1 MKNNNRSTIDAGYN
15 AGYDGNLYSMV
26 KTLAPDSEGQRAV
39 QAARRLKRIRILT
52 VSIVICLV
60 AVVSAVFAIYSST
73 DWFKAKTPQ
82 PSDVDVVTPTRVT
95 VVNRDA
101 FAEAQRTGDFSAL
114 SGGAD
119 ASLWVQPFL
128 IGYRLIAEDDEI
140 VKIAGGKIYGWAP
153 GFTKVRVE
161 TSDGQ
166 FVDEFTVEVLDE
178 NGRLYYDVK
187 FYAEQGASG
196 DPLATLRV
204 ISGRAITQMQLSL
217 PAFPAKA
224 GYTPKFWTVD
234 GKRFYDSDP
243 ITSDINVYVSWDPRI
258 VSFLSSLDGNL
269 DNAAY
274 KADYEADI
282 SDYIDKTSGSG
293 SFTYSAANLP
303 SGLTLNPATGEISG
317 RPQAAGTYVFTVTA
331 TDNAQTV
338 QDRQN
343 TKATKE
349 FRLNVA
355 KRVADI
361 VFENKMFIYD
371 GTYQTIAATITN
383 IAEGDQGLVT
393 PVINYINGT
402 AQGVRNVG
410 NYTAKVTA
418 LTGARADNYVLATQK
433 TRDFSVYPRIAEIS
447 FTSGAV
453 FTYDGTPKY
462 AAARVVNLVPGD
474 TCDVNISYDK
484 DESGRVNVT
493 GPEGIIATVDALSNP
508 NYTLP
513 NNAVTQR
520 ITIVPAVVFI
530 TVNVGQSKV
539 YGSNDPLKFACSV
552 STDVEADL
560 DAWETVAP
568 LGIRRA
574 AGENVGSYSYYFD
587 ASLIPASGQVADLL
601 NNYTIEFRNPTDA
614 RFEITK
620 RPVSL
625 VGVVERG
632 YNGGTD
638 LGDAIYTFEAFNAV
652 SGSGLKSPD
661 TLVLAG
667 SYENK
672 AVGEGKTL
680 VNLSLPAG
688 LASNDNYE
696 LITKTY
702 TNGKITVRNITSV
715 SNFIG
720 IGKEYDGTRAA
731 QVDISE
737 ITFDGVLLG
746 DRISINYNAEFDS
759 ANAGARSI
767 SITDIVITGEDKD
780 NYRLL
785 NNTATATATIT
796 QRQISAIIDI
806 TVAGK
811 TYDRS
816 INVPA
821 SNIDTSMAKFG
832 KFVNGAFVNLLVSG
846 DTLNVTSIA
855 ARYEDAL
862 YGLTKS
868 VIITD
873 IAIGGNDNYK
883 LALECEFGEIYSSI
897 YKKDLAIS
905 ASDTSKVYNGQA
917 DIIVSNYAITGV
929 ISGDEVFFDGSYAS
943 VNVAETVAL
952 SFSLYGD
959 DSANYR
965 INTAPA
971 TGSINP
977 RPVTVSGVFGKEYDA
992 TVNLVSALTIN
1003 NLVAGD
1009 EADVAVTGAYS
1020 TANAGDVTLSLGL
1033 TGPKAANYS
1042 LTNASVPAVINKKA
1056 ITISVEGLGLSK
1068 VYNGAPFSIAVSANM
1083 VSGLVPGGI
1092 YSLEGTVSTSD
1103 KYVADAKPVTIAGF
1117 KVFDNGADVTA
1128 NYSFSGVSGTVA
1140 ITPKEVTIE
1149 GDFDKT
1155 YDATKAVKVA
1165 GLTIAGKVASDD
1177 LYVSGEYALADFG
1190 TRAITFEIDG
1200 ADKGNYTLV
1209 GSYSGYISKKTITI
1223 SHSFTKVYDGNVYT
1237 VTVDREMVS
1246 GLISGRDYAITA
1258 TLTSGDKNVVRNGNV
1273 GLPKPLTLQGGI
1285 VITDGGVDVTHNFE
1299 VIIDATVT
1307 INPAPL
1313 VLTQANLIADNKA
1326 YDGTTTATVS
1336 ITGSPEGFI
1345 SGDELTIEGVQ
1356 ANFATQYVGTNITVI
1371 VSGSN
1376 LVLSG
1381 ADSVNYTL
1389 QYTGGGFTT
1398 KANITKRP
1406 ITIVG
1411 NLDKTYDGNDNVDVS
1426 VLSVQN
1432 AVAADIGSIV
1442 FTGKYDSAGA
1452 SPQFKTITFT
1462 PGNDIVSKNYIIP
1475 DTYSGKIN
1483 KRLLNVIHDEQKPY
1497 DGTTAIAA
1505 TLDPAGIV
1513 SGDEVF
1519 IVGGCGYF
1527 TDKYVA
1533 QNKAVSFTLG
1543 GGQKDNYYVQDSTA
1557 HIVRA
1562 SITIDLGA
1570 ASGKVYDATLY
1581 TGSITEGMLSGLAS
1595 SDYLKSGIFESNSIH
1610 AGPVN
1615 LFCKNVAF
1623 ADRDTDTDTTGCYII
1638 NIINNTAAIAKREIE
1653 ILAGTVA
1660 DKVYDGTK
1668 NVGVSLNY
1676 TVAGMA
1682 KEDESLLRVVV
1693 SGAELPK
1700 KDVGTYIIDVGFA
1713 FEGAH
1718 AGNYIAT
1725 NVGAMVEVTVK
1736 VVKKPV
1742 QVIAAGGYTL
1752 TQALTKP
1759 YDKTDAVA
1767 DLNKLGLQ
1775 GTIAGDTVYIAAA
1788 TYNSID
1794 VNNNIAIGFTLDGA
1808 DKDNYV
1814 IEAPETYTG
1823 AIVPKQITFIGSL
1836 VLQAKTYNGSADAEV
1851 TIDSVEFDGVEL
1863 GDDVSIRIDG
1873 TPYFNSADVLYAN
1886 SVTVSMALTGG
1897 SAGNYQLVNGT
1908 VYLEGT
1914 IDPKGID
1921 VVIGGSLDKT
1931 YDGTSSLIVGV
1942 TLSGVEAGDNVGV
1955 TGAYY
1960 NNAGDITANA
1970 DDNIVKFELTGD
1982 DKANYSLNNSSFA
1995 ATIARRKITKITGL
2009 TASEKSYDQN
2019 TTASV
2024 STANAFFE
2032 GLLFGDS
2039 LTIAD
2044 FDANFESKNA
2054 GYWRVFV
2061 ENIKLGGA
2069 SVGNYELE
2077 NEELVITLYSKINPR
2092 VITAVNGI
2100 KAADKDYD
2108 GNKFVDIDLGEVE
2121 FVGMLAGD
2129 SLSLAYDSAEFS
2141 DKNVGTSKT
2150 VYLYNC
2156 KLTGGHEQNY
2166 RLYTDTLTTTAS
2178 IFSAKVT
2185 FTFVEPVTKVYDGNP
2200 MATVLPAMSGIAAS
2214 DIGKIGVYGYYY
2226 SDPART
2232 ITTTDAGTG
2241 LFLKYFLSGDET
2253 VGNYY
2258 TENHDQQGSIT
2269 PKAITITGITV
2280 IDKIYDKTT
2289 DAMAYVNTANAQIN
2303 GKIGLDVINFSVISA
2318 EFDSV
2323 NAIEQNVAIKVT
2335 LDNDNYTCEDF
2346 VVRGRIVPKTLTA
2359 TLNLNKLY
2367 DGTTDIIGTITL
2379 SDIEDG
2385 DDVNVTGAYEDKH
2398 FGDNKKINLDLGG
2411 YHAHNYCIAA
2421 PVVYGKI
2428 SKLAITIDP
2437 GFENDTTTMV
2447 YNGEAYVLNIAN
2459 IEGIADLL
2467 AQGDVLAGGTLTS
2480 FVDNIG
2486 KHGLLFGD
2494 WVTIKDAFN
2503 SSVTHNYDI
2512 TLKNSYVEITKRPVA
2527 ILPAPSV
2534 DPADAFSKPY
2544 DATSNINMDKLV
2556 LEAFD
2561 YTGGDSGVIAK
2572 DIGFVQ
2578 FRGLYLDDESR
2589 PAVNV
2594 GGCVTI
2600 KFELYGSRAY
2610 NYYITNEVVEGAITA
2625 RVITIT
2631 QITTNKIWKY
2641 FDGNNEYNGS
2651 LVLNTHF
2658 SMTDAIEGETIE
2670 FTISNKRF
2678 NSIYAPVANFITV
2691 TFSLT
2696 SASVNQ
2702 NYLLTGPGVT
2712 EPASV
2717 ININFEAHIE
2727 KRSDPLKIEIIP
2739 SAGQSKICE
2748 MHPWL
2753 NVPMASFANNE
2764 IATFTISGNVNASI
2778 PSGINLNK
2786 TFKVYKLTRLLAGE
2800 SVPAGSEE
2808 ISLGGYTRWYYDP
2821 TAPLSEGPEGF
2832 VGEANS
2838 MYYIVPNAEYQPTNP
2853 GDPASQRALES
2864 VQVISTP
2871 SFIEIGTP

>member
-95 VVNRDA
+95 VVNRNA

-258 VSFLSSLDGNL
+258 VSFLSSFDGNL

-539 YGSNDPLKFACSV
+539 YGSDDPLKFACSV

-574 AGENVGSYSYYFD
+574 AGENAGSYSYYFD

-638 LGDAIYTFEAFNAV
+638 LGDAIYTFEAFNAE

-720 IGKEYDGTRAA
+720 IGKEYDGTTNA
-731 QVDISE
+731 QVDISA
-737 ITFDGVLLG
+737 IALDGVLFG
-746 DRISINYNAEFDS
+746 DNISISYNAAFDS
-759 ANAGARSI
+759 KNVGSRTI

-785 NNTATATATIT
+785 NNTATATASIYT
-796 QRQISAIIDI
+796 RKISAVIGI

-883 LALECEFGEIYSSI
+883 LAPECEFGEIYSSI

-905 ASDTSKVYNGQA
+905 ASDTSKVYNGKA
-917 DIIVSNYAITGV
+917 DIIVSNYTITGV
-929 ISGDEVFFDGSYAS
+929 ILGDEVFFDGSYAS
-943 VNVAETVAL
+943 VNVAETVDL

-1009 EADVAVTGAYS
+1009 EADVAVTGDYS
-1020 TANAGDVTLSLGL
+1020 TANAGAVTLNLSL
-1033 TGPKAANYS
+1033 TGAKAANYS
-1042 LTNASVPAVINKKA
+1042 LTNNAIAATIAQKV
-1056 ITISVEGLGLSK
+1056 ITISVDGLGLTK
-1068 VYNGAPFSIAVSANM
+1068 VYDGSAFVKPVTADM
-1083 VSGLVPGGI
+1083 VYGLV
-1092 YSLEGTVSTSD
+1092 EGDTFMGTISTSD
-1103 KYVADAKPVTIAGF
+1103 KYVADAKAIALDGF
-1117 KVFDNGADVTA
+1117 KVLDNGADVTA
-1128 NYSFSGVSGTVA
+1128 NYSFAGVSGTVA
-1140 ITPKEVTIE
+1140 ITTKEVTIE

-1285 VITDGGVDVTHNFE
+1285 VITDGWVDVTHNFE

-1313 VLTQANLIADNKA
+1313 VLTQANLEAQDKD
-1326 YDGTTTATVS
+1326 YDGTTTATVA
-1336 ITGSPEGFI
+1336 ITGNPQGYI
-1345 SGDELTIEGVQ
+1345 APDELEIDGII
-1356 ANFATQYVGTNITVI
+1356 ANFANAYAAERKTVT
-1371 VSGSN
+1371 VSGTN
-1376 LVLSG
+1376 LVLGG
-1381 ADSVNYTL
+1381 ADKDNYILNYT
-1389 QYTGGGFTT
+1389 GAGFTT
-1398 KANITKRP
+1398 KANIRKRP

-1462 PGNDIVSKNYIIP
+1462 PGNDIVSKNYIISG
-1475 DTYSGKIN
+1475 TYYGKIN
-1483 KRLLNVIHDEQKPY
+1483 KRLLNVIHAEQKPY
-1497 DGTTAIAA
+1497 DGTTAIDA

-1562 SITIDLGA
+1562 SITIDLDA
-1570 ASGKVYDATLY
+1570 ARGKVYDATLY
-1581 TGSITEGMLSGLAS
+1581 TGNITEGMLSGLAP

-1610 AGPVN
+1610 AGSVD
-1615 LFCKNVAF
+1615 LFYKNVAF

-1638 NIINNTAAIAKREIE
+1638 NIINNTATINPREITVE
-1653 ILAGTVA
+1653 TETVA

-1676 TVAGMA
+1676 TVSGMD

-1693 SGAELPK
+1693 SGAELPN
-1700 KDVGTYIIDVGFA
+1700 KDVGTYTFDVGFA

-1718 AGNYIAT
+1718 ADNYIAT

-1759 YDKTDAVA
+1759 YDKTEAVA

-1775 GTIAGDTVYIAAA
+1775 GTIAGD
-1788 TYNSID
+1788 
-1794 VNNNIAIGFTLDGA
+1794 
-1808 DKDNYV
+1808 
-1814 IEAPETYTG
+1814 
-1823 AIVPKQITFIGSL
+1823 
-1836 VLQAKTYNGSADAEV
+1836 
-1851 TIDSVEFDGVEL
+1851 
-1863 GDDVSIRIDG
+1863 
-1873 TPYFNSADVLYAN
+1873 
-1886 SVTVSMALTGG
+1886 
-1897 SAGNYQLVNGT
+1897 
-1908 VYLEGT
+1908 
-1914 IDPKGID
+1914 
-1921 VVIGGSLDKT
+1921 
-1931 YDGTSSLIVGV
+1931 
-1942 TLSGVEAGDNVGV
+1942 
-1955 TGAYY
+1955 
-1960 NNAGDITANA
+1960 
-1970 DDNIVKFELTGD
+1970 
-1982 DKANYSLNNSSFA
+1982 
-1995 ATIARRKITKITGL
+1995 
-2009 TASEKSYDQN
+2009 
-2019 TTASV
+2019 
-2024 STANAFFE
+2024 
-2032 GLLFGDS
+2032 
-2039 LTIAD
+2039 
-2044 FDANFESKNA
+2044 
-2054 GYWRVFV
+2054 
-2061 ENIKLGGA
+2061 
-2069 SVGNYELE
+2069 
-2077 NEELVITLYSKINPR
+2077 
-2092 VITAVNGI
+2092 
-2100 KAADKDYD
+2100 
-2108 GNKFVDIDLGEVE
+2108 
-2121 FVGMLAGD
+2121 
-2129 SLSLAYDSAEFS
+2129 
-2141 DKNVGTSKT
+2141 
-2150 VYLYNC
+2150 
-2156 KLTGGHEQNY
+2156 
-2166 RLYTDTLTTTAS
+2166 
-2178 IFSAKVT
+2178 
-2185 FTFVEPVTKVYDGNP
+2185 
-2200 MATVLPAMSGIAAS
+2200 
-2214 DIGKIGVYGYYY
+2214 
-2226 SDPART
+2226 
-2232 ITTTDAGTG
+2232 
-2241 LFLKYFLSGDET
+2241 
-2253 VGNYY
+2253 
-2258 TENHDQQGSIT
+2258 
-2269 PKAITITGITV
+2269 
-2280 IDKIYDKTT
+2280 
-2289 DAMAYVNTANAQIN
+2289 
-2303 GKIGLDVINFSVISA
+2303 
-2318 EFDSV
+2318 
-2323 NAIEQNVAIKVT
+2323 
-2335 LDNDNYTCEDF
+2335 
-2346 VVRGRIVPKTLTA
+2346 
-2359 TLNLNKLY
+2359 
-2367 DGTTDIIGTITL
+2367 
-2379 SDIEDG
+2379 
-2385 DDVNVTGAYEDKH
+2385 
-2398 FGDNKKINLDLGG
+2398 
-2411 YHAHNYCIAA
+2411 
-2421 PVVYGKI
+2421 
-2428 SKLAITIDP
+2428 
-2437 GFENDTTTMV
+2437 
-2447 YNGEAYVLNIAN
+2447 
-2459 IEGIADLL
+2459 
-2467 AQGDVLAGGTLTS
+2467 
-2480 FVDNIG
+2480 
-2486 KHGLLFGD
+2486 
-2494 WVTIKDAFN
+2494 
-2503 SSVTHNYDI
+2503 
-2512 TLKNSYVEITKRPVA
+2512 
-2527 ILPAPSV
+2527 
-2534 DPADAFSKPY
+2534 
-2544 DATSNINMDKLV
+2544 
-2556 LEAFD
+2556 
-2561 YTGGDSGVIAK
+2561 
-2572 DIGFVQ
+2572 
-2578 FRGLYLDDESR
+2578 
-2589 PAVNV
+2589 
-2594 GGCVTI
+2594 
-2600 KFELYGSRAY
+2600 
-2610 NYYITNEVVEGAITA
+2610 
-2625 RVITIT
+2625 
-2631 QITTNKIWKY
+2631 
-2641 FDGNNEYNGS
+2641 
-2651 LVLNTHF
+2651 
-2658 SMTDAIEGETIE
+2658 
-2670 FTISNKRF
+2670 
-2678 NSIYAPVANFITV
+2678 
-2691 TFSLT
+2691 
-2696 SASVNQ
+2696 
-2702 NYLLTGPGVT
+2702 
-2712 EPASV
+2712 
-2717 ININFEAHIE
+2717 
-2727 KRSDPLKIEIIP
+2727 
-2739 SAGQSKICE
+2739 
-2748 MHPWL
+2748 
-2753 NVPMASFANNE
+2753 
-2764 IATFTISGNVNASI
+2764 
-2778 PSGINLNK
+2778 
-2786 TFKVYKLTRLLAGE
+2786 
-2800 SVPAGSEE
+2800 
-2808 ISLGGYTRWYYDP
+2808 
-2821 TAPLSEGPEGF
+2821 
-2832 VGEANS
+2832 
-2838 MYYIVPNAEYQPTNP
+2838 
-2853 GDPASQRALES
+2853 
-2864 VQVISTP
+2864 
-2871 SFIEIGTP
+2871 

>member
-258 VSFLSSLDGNL
+258 VSFLSSFDGNL

-539 YGSNDPLKFACSV
+539 YGSDDPLKFACSV

-587 ASLIPASGQVADLL
+587 DSLIPASGQVADLL

-638 LGDAIYTFEAFNAV
+638 LGDATYTFEEFNAV
-652 SGSGLKSPD
+652 SGSGRKSSD

-688 LASNDNYE
+688 LESNDNYE

-720 IGKEYDGTRAA
+720 IDKEYDGTRAA
-731 QVDISE
+731 QVDIRE
-737 ITFDGVLLG
+737 IIFDGVLLG

-767 SITDIVITGEDKD
+767 LITDIVITGEDKD

-883 LALECEFGEIYSSI
+883 LAPECEFGEIYSSI

-905 ASDTSKVYNGQA
+905 ASDTSKVYDGKAN
-917 DIIVSNYAITGV
+917 IIVSNYTITGV
-929 ISGDEVFFDGSYAS
+929 ISDDEVSFYGSYES

-1003 NLVAGD
+1003 NLVEGD

-1020 TANAGDVTLSLGL
+1020 TANAGDVTLNLSL
-1033 TGPKAANYS
+1033 TGAKAANYS
-1042 LTNASVPAVINKKA
+1042 LTNNAIAATIAQKV
-1056 ITISVEGLGLSK
+1056 ITISVDGLGLTK
-1068 VYNGAPFSIAVSANM
+1068 VYDGSAFVKPVTADM
-1083 VSGLVPGGI
+1083 VYGLVEGGA
-1092 YSLEGTVSTSD
+1092 YTFMGTISTSD
-1103 KYVADAKPVTIAGF
+1103 KLAADAKAIALDGF
-1117 KVFDNGADVTA
+1117 KVLDNGADVTA

-1140 ITPKEVTIE
+1140 ITAKAVTVS
-1149 GDFDKT
+1149 GNLNKT
-1155 YDATKAVKVA
+1155 YDATNYIDVSSLTIEGKVA
-1165 GLTIAGKVASDD
+1165 GDNLYLTGAF
-1177 LYVSGEYALADFG
+1177 VSPSYGDREINFALNG
-1190 TRAITFEIDG
+1190 G
-1200 ADKGNYTLV
+1200 DKDNYTLT
-1209 GSYSGYISKKTITI
+1209 GEYQGYINKKAITI
-1223 SHSFTKVYDGNVYT
+1223 SHSGSKVYDGNAYSVP
-1237 VTVDREMVS
+1237 VTLEMID
-1246 GLISGRDYAITA
+1246 GLIAGRTYEVTA
-1258 TLTSGDKNVVRNGNV
+1258 TLVSADKNVNKV
-1273 GLPKPLTLQGGI
+1273 GTSVLAKSLALDGI
-1285 VITDGGVDVTHNFE
+1285 ITIIDGGEDVTDNFTVS
-1299 VIIDATVT
+1299 VIAEAV

-1313 VLTQANLIADNKA
+1313 VLTSANLIADNKA

-1442 FTGKYDSAGA
+1442 FTGKYASAGA

-1462 PGNDIVSKNYIIP
+1462 PGNDIVSKNYIISG
-1475 DTYSGKIN
+1475 TYYGKIN
-1483 KRLLNVIHDEQKPY
+1483 KRLLNVIHAEQKPY
-1497 DGTTAIAA
+1497 DGTTTIDA

-1562 SITIDLGA
+1562 SITIDLDA

-1615 LFCKNVAF
+1615 LVYKNVAF

-1653 ILAGTVA
+1653 IFAETVA

-1668 NVGVSLNY
+1668 SVGVSLNY
-1676 TVAGMA
+1676 TVSGMA
-1682 KEDESLLRVVV
+1682 KEDESLFRVVV
-1693 SGAELPK
+1693 SGAELPN
-1700 KDVGTYIIDVGFA
+1700 KDVGTYTFDVGFA

-1718 AGNYIAT
+1718 AGNYKAT

-1759 YDKTDAVA
+1759 YDKTNAVA
-1767 DLNKLGLQ
+1767 DLNKLDLQ
-1775 GTIAGDTVYIAAA
+1775 GTIADDDVAIATAA
-1788 TYNSID
+1788 YNG
-1794 VNNNIAIGFTLDGA
+1794 VNANPNIEVSFTLGGIDA
-1808 DKDNYV
+1808 CNYEIV
-1814 IEAPETYTG
+1814 DSYYGTIQKRQVTYTAG
-1823 AIVPKQITFIGSL
+1823 LEQAPKTYDGSAEADVSVNASL
-1836 VLQAKTYNGSADAEV
+1836 VQL
-1851 TIDSVEFDGVEL
+1851 DGLFSE
-1863 GDDVSIRIDG
+1863 DDLSIKIVG
-1873 TPYFNSADVLYAN
+1873 IAYFNSKNVRDAHT
-1886 SVTVSMALTGG
+1886 VTVEIALVGDA
-1897 SAGNYQLVNGT
+1897 AGNYRLENGT
-1908 VYLEGT
+1908 VYLAGT

-1931 YDGTSSLIVGV
+1931 YDGTSALVVPISLTDTV
-1942 TLSGVEAGDNVGV
+1942 SGDDVGV

-1970 DDNIVKFELTGD
+1970 DANIVKFELTGD

-1995 ATIARRKITKITGL
+1995 ATIAR
-2009 TASEKSYDQN
+2009 
-2019 TTASV
+2019 
-2024 STANAFFE
+2024 
-2032 GLLFGDS
+2032 
-2039 LTIAD
+2039 
-2044 FDANFESKNA
+2044 
-2054 GYWRVFV
+2054 
-2061 ENIKLGGA
+2061 
-2069 SVGNYELE
+2069 
-2077 NEELVITLYSKINPR
+2077 
-2092 VITAVNGI
+2092 
-2100 KAADKDYD
+2100 
-2108 GNKFVDIDLGEVE
+2108 
-2121 FVGMLAGD
+2121 
-2129 SLSLAYDSAEFS
+2129 
-2141 DKNVGTSKT
+2141 
-2150 VYLYNC
+2150 
-2156 KLTGGHEQNY
+2156 
-2166 RLYTDTLTTTAS
+2166 
-2178 IFSAKVT
+2178 
-2185 FTFVEPVTKVYDGNP
+2185 
-2200 MATVLPAMSGIAAS
+2200 
-2214 DIGKIGVYGYYY
+2214 
-2226 SDPART
+2226 
-2232 ITTTDAGTG
+2232 
-2241 LFLKYFLSGDET
+2241 
-2253 VGNYY
+2253 
-2258 TENHDQQGSIT
+2258 
-2269 PKAITITGITV
+2269 KAITITGITV
-2280 IDKIYDKTT
+2280 IDKIYNKTT

-2323 NAIEQNVAIKVT
+2323 DAIEQNVAIKVR
-2335 LDNDNYTCEDF
+2335 LENDNYTCEDF
-2346 VVRGRIVPKTLTA
+2346 VVRGKIVPKTLTA
-2359 TLNLNKLY
+2359 TLNLDKTY
-2367 DGTTDIIGTITL
+2367 DGTTNIIGTITL

-2398 FGDNKKINLDLGG
+2398 IGDNKKINLDLGG
-2411 YHAHNYCIAA
+2411 YHAHNYYIA
-2421 PVVYGKI
+2421 PVYGKI

-2447 YNGEAYVLNIAN
+2447 YNGEKYVLNIAN

-2480 FVDNIG
+2480 FVDYIG
-2486 KHGLLFGD
+2486 KHGLQFG
-2494 WVTIKDAFN
+2494 N
-2503 SSVTHNYDI
+2503 SIAIADQDGAVVTHNYEI
-2512 TLKNSYVEITKRPVA
+2512 TLKKSYVEITKRPVA

-2534 DPADAFSKPY
+2534 DPADAFSKIY
-2544 DATSNINMDKLV
+2544 DGNSIVNANKLK
-2556 LEAFD
+2556 LESFD
-2561 YTGGDSGVIAK
+2561 GETGLVAK

-2578 FRGLYLDDESR
+2578 FNGLYIDTDNR
-2589 PAVNV
+2589 AVVNV
-2594 GGCVTI
+2594 GDEITI
-2600 KFELYGSRAY
+2600 KFELTGPRAF
-2610 NYYITNEVVEGAITA
+2610 NYELTNETTHGSITHKI
-2625 RVITIT
+2625 ITIT
-2631 QITTNKIWKY
+2631 QNTANAITKVYDGTNDYTGPFLK
-2641 FDGNNEYNGS
+2641 
-2651 LVLNTHF
+2651 
-2658 SMTDAIEGETIE
+2658 DAHYIMSDTVPGETIYW
-2670 FTISNKRF
+2670 TVGQKKY
-2678 NSIYAPVANFITV
+2678 NSIYVTTATKITV
-2691 TFSLT
+2691 TFTLT
-2696 SASVNQ
+2696 SEAVNSNYKLAAASG
-2702 NYLLTGPGVT
+2702 T
-2712 EPASV
+2712 PASSISV
-2717 ININFEAHIE
+2717 EFAAKITE
-2727 KRSDPLKIEIIP
+2727 RVDPLKIEIVP
-2739 SAGQSKICE
+2739 STSARKICE
-2748 MHPWL
+2748 YDLQVGAP
-2753 NVPMASFANNE
+2753 VASFENYE
-2764 IATFTISGNVNASI
+2764 IVSFTIGGNVDATI
-2778 PSGINLNK
+2778 PSGVNLIK
-2786 TFKVYKLTRLLAGE
+2786 SFKLYKLSRTAFEGAVAVNFGNTQWWYDPDQELAE
-2800 SVPAGSEE
+2800 GSEGFIAE
-2808 ISLGGYTRWYYDP
+2808 PDSL
-2821 TAPLSEGPEGF
+2821 
-2832 VGEANS
+2832 
-2838 MYYIVPNAEYQPTNP
+2838 YYIVPNAEYQPTNP
-2853 GDPASQRALES
+2853 DDPASQRALES

>member
-101 FAEAQRTGDFSAL
+101 FVEAQRTGDFSAL

-166 FVDEFTVEVLDE
+166 LVDEFTVEVLDE

-196 DPLATLRV
+196 DPLATLQV

-217 PAFPAKA
+217 PAFPAKV

-331 TDNAQTV
+331 TDNAQTA

-433 TRDFSVYPRIAEIS
+433 TRDFSVYPRTAEIS

-539 YGSNDPLKFACSV
+539 YGSDDPLKFACSV

-638 LGDAIYTFEAFNAV
+638 LGDDAIYTFEAFNAV
-652 SGSGLKSPD
+652 SGSGLKSSD

-688 LASNDNYE
+688 RASNDNYE

-720 IGKEYDGTRAA
+720 IDKEYDGTRAA

-905 ASDTSKVYNGQA
+905 ASDTGKVYNGQA
-917 DIIVSNYAITGV
+917 DIIVSNYTITGV
-929 ISGDEVFFDGSYAS
+929 ILGDEVFFDGSYAS

-1020 TANAGDVTLSLGL
+1020 TANAGAVTLNLSL
-1033 TGPKAANYS
+1033 TGAKAANYS
-1042 LTNASVPAVINKKA
+1042 LTNNAIAATIAQKV
-1056 ITISVEGLGLSK
+1056 ITISVDGLGLTK
-1068 VYNGAPFSIAVSANM
+1068 VYDGSAFVKPVTADM
-1083 VSGLVPGGI
+1083 VYGLVEGGA
-1092 YSLEGTVSTSD
+1092 YTFMGTISTSD
-1103 KYVADAKPVTIAGF
+1103 KLAADAKAIALDGF
-1117 KVFDNGADVTA
+1117 KVLDNGADVTA
-1128 NYSFSGVSGTVA
+1128 NYSFAGVSGTVA
-1140 ITPKEVTIE
+1140 ITAKAVTVS
-1149 GDFDKT
+1149 GNLNKT
-1155 YDATKAVKVA
+1155 YDATNYIDVSSLTIEGKVA
-1165 GLTIAGKVASDD
+1165 GDNLYLTGAF
-1177 LYVSGEYALADFG
+1177 VSPSYGDREINFALNG
-1190 TRAITFEIDG
+1190 G
-1200 ADKGNYTLV
+1200 DKDNYTLT
-1209 GSYSGYISKKTITI
+1209 GEYQGYINKKAITI
-1223 SHSFTKVYDGNVYT
+1223 SHSGSKVYDGNAYSVP
-1237 VTVDREMVS
+1237 VTLEMID
-1246 GLISGRDYAITA
+1246 GLIAGRTYEVTA
-1258 TLTSGDKNVVRNGNV
+1258 TLVSADKNVNKV
-1273 GLPKPLTLQGGI
+1273 GTSVLAKSLALDGI
-1285 VITDGGVDVTHNFE
+1285 ITIIDGGEDVTDNFTVS
-1299 VIIDATVT
+1299 VIAEAV

-1313 VLTQANLIADNKA
+1313 VLTSANLIADNKA

-1406 ITIVG
+1406 ITING
-1411 NLDKTYDGNDNVDVS
+1411 NLDKTYDGTANVS
-1426 VLSVQN
+1426 VSGLTISG
-1432 AVAADIGSIV
+1432 AVAADLPYIV
-1442 FTGKYDSAGA
+1442 FTGSYASANA
-1452 SPQFKTITFT
+1452 SQNALSITFV
-1462 PGNDIVSKNYIIP
+1462 PANDIISSNYEI
-1475 DTYSGKIN
+1475 SGAYFGRIN
-1483 KRLLNVIHDEQKPY
+1483 KRQIAVIYSNTKTY
-1497 DGTTAIAA
+1497 DGTNTIAA
-1505 TLDPAGIV
+1505 SLDSADIIA
-1513 SGDEVF
+1513 GDEVTLT
-1519 IVGGCGYF
+1519 GGYGYF
-1527 TDKYVA
+1527 EDKYVGTG
-1533 QNKAVSFTLG
+1533 KTVSFSLQG
-1543 GGQKDNYYVQDSTA
+1543 EHSDNYYVVNGAANITKA
-1557 HIVRA
+1557 TL
-1562 SITIDLGA
+1562 TIDFSSIPA
-1570 ASGKVYDATLY
+1570 KTYDTNLY
-1581 TGSITEGMLSGLAS
+1581 TGSITAGMLNGLAA
-1595 SDYLKSGIFESNSIH
+1595 SDYLKTGIFESNSIH
-1610 AGPVN
+1610 AGPVD

-1638 NIINNTAAIAKREIE
+1638 NIINNTATINPREITVE
-1653 ILAGTVA
+1653 TETVA

-1668 NVGVSLNY
+1668 SVGVSLNY
-1676 TVAGMA
+1676 TVSGMD

-1693 SGAELPK
+1693 SGAELPN
-1700 KDVGTYIIDVGFA
+1700 KDVGTYTFDVGFA

-1908 VYLEGT
+1908 VYLAGT

-1921 VVIGGSLDKT
+1921 VVIGGSGSLDKT

-1995 ATIARRKITKITGL
+1995 ATIARRKITNITGL

-2054 GYWRVFV
+2054 GDRRVFV

-2077 NEELVITLYSKINPR
+2077 NEELVITLDSKINHR

-2141 DKNVGTSKT
+2141 DKNVGISKT

-2156 KLTGGHEQNY
+2156 KLTGDHEQNY

-2200 MATVLPAMSGIAAS
+2200 MATVLPDMSGIAAS

-2226 SDPART
+2226 SDPERT

-2241 LFLKYFLSGDET
+2241 LFLRYFLSGDES
-2253 VGNYY
+2253 GNYY
-2258 TENHDQQGSIT
+2258 IENPDQQGSIAR
-2269 PKAITITGITV
+2269 KAITITGIAV

-2346 VVRGRIVPKTLTA
+2346 VVRGRIVPKALTA
-2359 TLNLNKLY
+2359 SLTLNKTY
-2367 DGTTDIIGTITL
+2367 DGTTDVVGSISL
-2379 SDIEDG
+2379 SGVEEG
-2385 DDVNVTGAYEDKH
+2385 DTVIVTGAYEDKH
-2398 FGDNKKINLDLGG
+2398 VGTSVKINFSLDGDDAG
-2411 YHAHNYCIAA
+2411 NYSLA
-2421 PVVYGKI
+2421 PVNGQI
-2428 SKLAITIDP
+2428 AKLALMIDP
-2437 GFENDTTTMV
+2437 GFVGDKITKIYDGTP
-2447 YNGEAYVLNIAN
+2447 YVLSIAS
-2459 IEGIADLL
+2459 IEDISDLL
-2467 AQGDVLAGGTLTS
+2467 AAGDQIAAGTLTS
-2480 FVDNIG
+2480 LSDIVG
-2486 KHGLLFGD
+2486 VHSLQFG
-2494 WVTIKDAFN
+2494 N
-2503 SSVTHNYDI
+2503 SIAIADQDGAVVTHNYAI
-2512 TLKNSYVEITKRPVA
+2512 TLKTCSVEITRRA
-2527 ILPAPSV
+2527 ITIEPSTFG
-2534 DPADAFSKPY
+2534 DSEAFSKIY
-2544 DATSNINMDKLV
+2544 DGNSIVNANKLK
-2556 LEAFD
+2556 LESFD
-2561 YTGGDSGVIAK
+2561 GETGLVAK
-2572 DIGFVQ
+2572 DIGLVQ
-2578 FRGLYLDDESR
+2578 FNGLYIDTDNR
-2589 PAVNV
+2589 AVVNV
-2594 GGCVTI
+2594 GDEITI
-2600 KFELYGSRAY
+2600 KFELTGPRAF
-2610 NYYITNEVVEGAITA
+2610 NYELTNETTHGSITHKI
-2625 RVITIT
+2625 ITIT
-2631 QITTNKIWKY
+2631 QNTANAITKVYDGTNDY
-2641 FDGNNEYNGS
+2641 TGS
-2651 LVLNTHF
+2651 FLK
-2658 SMTDAIEGETIE
+2658 DAHYIMSDTVPGETIYW
-2670 FTISNKRF
+2670 TVGQKKY
-2678 NSIYAPVANFITV
+2678 NSIYVTTATKITV
-2691 TFSLT
+2691 TFTLT
-2696 SASVNQ
+2696 SAAVNS
-2702 NYLLTGPGVT
+2702 NYKLAAASGT
-2712 EPASV
+2712 PASSISV
-2717 ININFEAHIE
+2717 EFAAKIIE
-2727 KRSDPLKIEIIP
+2727 RVDPLKIEIVP
-2739 SAGQSKICE
+2739 TTSARKICE
-2748 MHPWL
+2748 YDLQVGAP
-2753 NVPMASFANNE
+2753 VASFENYE
-2764 IATFTISGNVNASI
+2764 IVSFTIGGNVDATI
-2778 PSGINLNK
+2778 PSGVNLIK
-2786 TFKVYKLTRLLAGE
+2786 SFKLYKLSRTAFEGAVAVNFGNTQWWYDPDQELAE
-2800 SVPAGSEE
+2800 GSEGFIAE
-2808 ISLGGYTRWYYDP
+2808 PDSL
-2821 TAPLSEGPEGF
+2821 
-2832 VGEANS
+2832 
-2838 MYYIVPNAEYQPTNP
+2838 YYIVPNAEYQPTNP
-2853 GDPASQRALES
+2853 DDPASQRALES

-2871 SFIEIGTP
+2871 SFIEVGTP

>member
-101 FAEAQRTGDFSAL
+101 FVEAQRTGDFSAL

-258 VSFLSSLDGNL
+258 VSFLSSFDGNL

-331 TDNAQTV
+331 TDNAQTA

-539 YGSNDPLKFACSV
+539 YGSDDPLKFACSV

-587 ASLIPASGQVADLL
+587 DSLIPASGQVADLL

-638 LGDAIYTFEAFNAV
+638 LGDATYTFEAFNAV
-652 SGSGLKSPD
+652 SGSGRKSPD

-720 IGKEYDGTRAA
+720 IHKEYDGTRAA
-731 QVDISE
+731 QVDISK
-737 ITFDGVLLG
+737 IIFDGVLLG

-767 SITDIVITGEDKD
+767 LITDIVITGEDKD

-883 LALECEFGEIYSSI
+883 LAPECEFGEIYSSI
-897 YKKDLAIS
+897 YKKDLDIS
-905 ASDTSKVYNGQA
+905 ASDTSKVYDGKA
-917 DIIVSNYAITGV
+917 DIIVSNYTITGV
-929 ISGDEVFFDGSYAS
+929 ISGDEVSFYGSYAS
-943 VNVAETVAL
+943 ENAAETVAL
-952 SFSLYGD
+952 SFSLKGD

-965 INTAPA
+965 INTAPE

-992 TVNLVSALTIN
+992 TVNLVSALTID
-1003 NLVAGD
+1003 NLVEGD
-1009 EADVAVTGAYS
+1009 EADVTVTGAYS
-1020 TANAGDVTLSLGL
+1020 TANAGAVTLNLSL
-1033 TGPKAANYS
+1033 TGAKAANYS
-1042 LTNASVPAVINKKA
+1042 LTNNAIAATIAQKV
-1056 ITISVEGLGLSK
+1056 ITISVDGLGLTK
-1068 VYNGAPFSIAVSANM
+1068 VYDGSAFVKPVTADM
-1083 VSGLVPGGI
+1083 VYGLVEDGA
-1092 YSLEGTVSTSD
+1092 YTFMGTISTSD
-1103 KYVADAKPVTIAGF
+1103 KYVAAAKPVTIAGF
-1117 KVFDNGADVTA
+1117 KVLDNGADVTA

-1313 VLTQANLIADNKA
+1313 VLTQANLEAQDKD

-1381 ADSVNYTL
+1381 ADKDNYILNYT
-1389 QYTGGGFTT
+1389 GAGFTT
-1398 KANITKRP
+1398 KANIRKRP

-1442 FTGKYDSAGA
+1442 FTGKYASAGA
-1452 SPQFKTITFT
+1452 SPQSKAITFT
-1462 PGNDIVSKNYIIP
+1462 PGNDIVSKNYIISG
-1475 DTYSGKIN
+1475 TYYGKIN
-1483 KRLLNVIHDEQKPY
+1483 KRLLNVIHAEQKPY

-1505 TLDPAGIV
+1505 TLDSAGIV

-1562 SITIDLGA
+1562 SITIDLRS

-1581 TGSITEGMLSGLAS
+1581 TGNITEGMLSGLAS

-1610 AGPVN
+1610 AGSVD
-1615 LFCKNVAF
+1615 LFYKNVAF

-1653 ILAGTVA
+1653 IFAETVA

-1668 NVGVSLNY
+1668 SVGVSLNY
-1676 TVAGMA
+1676 TVSGMA
-1682 KEDESLLRVVV
+1682 KEDESLFRVVV
-1693 SGAELPK
+1693 SGAELPNE
-1700 KDVGTYIIDVGFA
+1700 DVGTYTIDVGFA

-1718 AGNYIAT
+1718 AGNYKAT

-1742 QVIAAGGYTL
+1742 QVIAAAGYTL
-1752 TQALTKP
+1752 DEALTKP
-1759 YDKTDAVA
+1759 YDKTNAVA
-1767 DLNKLGLQ
+1767 DLNKLDLQ
-1775 GTIAGDTVYIAAA
+1775 GTIAGDDVYIAAA

-1794 VNNNIAIGFTLDGA
+1794 VNENIAIGFTLGGD
-1808 DKDNYV
+1808 DKDNYE

-1823 AIVPKQITFIGSL
+1823 TIEPKQITFIGSL
-1836 VLQAKTYNGSADAEV
+1836 ALQAKTYNGSANAEV
-1851 TIDSVEFDGVEL
+1851 TIDSVEFNGVEL

-1886 SVTVSMALTGG
+1886 SVTVSIALTGG
-1897 SAGNYQLVNGT
+1897 SAGNYQLVNDT

-1921 VVIGGSLDKT
+1921 VVIGGSDSLDKT

-1960 NNAGDITANA
+1960 NDAGDITANA
-1970 DDNIVKFELTGD
+1970 DANIVKFELTGD
-1982 DKANYSLNNSSFA
+1982 DKANYSLNKSSFA
-1995 ATIARRKITKITGL
+1995 ATIAR
-2009 TASEKSYDQN
+2009 
-2019 TTASV
+2019 
-2024 STANAFFE
+2024 
-2032 GLLFGDS
+2032 
-2039 LTIAD
+2039 
-2044 FDANFESKNA
+2044 
-2054 GYWRVFV
+2054 
-2061 ENIKLGGA
+2061 
-2069 SVGNYELE
+2069 
-2077 NEELVITLYSKINPR
+2077 
-2092 VITAVNGI
+2092 
-2100 KAADKDYD
+2100 
-2108 GNKFVDIDLGEVE
+2108 
-2121 FVGMLAGD
+2121 
-2129 SLSLAYDSAEFS
+2129 
-2141 DKNVGTSKT
+2141 
-2150 VYLYNC
+2150 
-2156 KLTGGHEQNY
+2156 
-2166 RLYTDTLTTTAS
+2166 
-2178 IFSAKVT
+2178 
-2185 FTFVEPVTKVYDGNP
+2185 
-2200 MATVLPAMSGIAAS
+2200 
-2214 DIGKIGVYGYYY
+2214 
-2226 SDPART
+2226 
-2232 ITTTDAGTG
+2232 
-2241 LFLKYFLSGDET
+2241 
-2253 VGNYY
+2253 
-2258 TENHDQQGSIT
+2258 
-2269 PKAITITGITV
+2269 KAITITGIAV
-2280 IDKIYDKTT
+2280 IDKIYDKTI
-2289 DAMAYVNTANAQIN
+2289 DAMDYVNTANAQIN

-2318 EFDSV
+2318 KFDSV
-2323 NAIEQNVAIKVT
+2323 DAIEQDVAIKVT

-2359 TLNLNKLY
+2359 ILNLNKTY
-2367 DGTTDIIGTITL
+2367 DGTTDIIDTITL
-2379 SDIEDG
+2379 SGIEDG

-2398 FGDNKKINLDLGG
+2398 FGDNKKINLYLGG
-2411 YHAHNYCIAA
+2411 DHAHNYCIA
-2421 PVVYGKI
+2421 PVYGKI
-2428 SKLAITIDP
+2428 FKLAITIDP
-2437 GFENDTTTMV
+2437 GFENDTATMV

-2467 AQGDVLAGGTLTS
+2467 APGDVLAGGTLTS
-2480 FVDNIG
+2480 FVDYIG
-2486 KHGLLFGD
+2486 KHGLQFG
-2494 WVTIKDAFN
+2494 N
-2503 SSVTHNYDI
+2503 SIAIADQDGAVVTHNYAI
-2512 TLKNSYVEITKRPVA
+2512 TLKTCSVEITKRPVA

-2534 DPADAFSKPY
+2534 DSADAFSKPY

-2594 GGCVTI
+2594 SDCVTI

-2610 NYYITNEVVEGAITA
+2610 NYYITNEEVEGAITA

-2748 MHPWL
+2748 MHPLL

-2786 TFKVYKLTRLLAGE
+2786 TFKVYKLTRLLADE

-2808 ISLGGYTRWYYDP
+2808 ISLGDYTRWYYDP
-2821 TAPLSEGPEGF
+2821 TAPLSEGLEGF

-2838 MYYIVPNAEYQPTNP
+2838 LYYIVPNAEYQPTNP

-2871 SFIEIGTP
+2871 SFIQIGTP